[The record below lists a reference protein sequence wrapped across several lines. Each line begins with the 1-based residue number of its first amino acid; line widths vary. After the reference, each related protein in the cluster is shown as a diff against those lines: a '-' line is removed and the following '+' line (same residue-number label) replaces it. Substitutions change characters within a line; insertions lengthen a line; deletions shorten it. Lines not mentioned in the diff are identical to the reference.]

1 MTVDMQGFVLSE
13 LFWARLS
20 WTGLFWP
27 CFGGRWHSK
36 LRKFLFSGGPLPIPA
51 LRHSPTANLGANT
64 LESKLGCT
72 SYVPAQET
80 NLVYKIKRDI
90 CSIFWKYS
98 RVSVNKGCETW
109 WSCIWKTWKSST
121 EYQIQT
127 MLRLRQNKSQI
138 LANLNLFFAPDS
150 VFR

>member
-20 WTGLFWP
+20 WAGLLWP

-72 SYVPAQET
+72 SYVPAQEA

-109 WSCIWKTWKSST
+109 WGCIGKL
-121 EYQIQT
+121 EVLHRI
-127 MLRLRQNKSQI
+127 
-138 LANLNLFFAPDS
+138 PDS
-150 VFR
+150 DYAQTVSEQITNFSKPEPLLCTW

>member
-20 WTGLFWP
+20 WTGLFWL

-36 LRKFLFSGGPLPIPA
+36 LRKFLFSGGLLPIPA

-64 LESKLGCT
+64 LESKLGRT
-72 SYVPAQET
+72 SYVPEQET

-90 CSIFWKYS
+90 CSIFWKYN

-109 WSCIWKTWKSST
+109 WGYIWKTWSPPQNTRFRWCSDLS
-121 EYQIQT
+121 EQIT
-127 MLRLRQNKSQI
+127 NFSKPEPLLCTW
-138 LANLNLFFAPDS
+138 
-150 VFR
+150 